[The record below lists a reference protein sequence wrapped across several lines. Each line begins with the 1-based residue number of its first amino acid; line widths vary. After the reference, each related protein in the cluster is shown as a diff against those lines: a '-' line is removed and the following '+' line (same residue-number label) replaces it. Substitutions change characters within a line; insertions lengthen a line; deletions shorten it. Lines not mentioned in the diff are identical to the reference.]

1 MGHERSV
8 NYYALKVALPYFVLG
23 WLWILASDRFLK
35 QLTDD
40 VETLTVLQTYKGW
53 FFVTVSALLVFYTS
67 RRYLA
72 KLLKTAGQL
81 QEKDRALS
89 ESQITMLTLLG
100 NLPGMAYR
108 CTYGENRKMN
118 FVSEGCLA
126 LTGYDSAAFLK
137 NAALSY
143 DQLMLEEDREMVRQQ
158 MQRAIRQKTPFQ
170 VGYRIRTRSGQSKW
184 VWEHG
189 CILHSERKE
198 PGVLVGYI
206 FDIAEKGQLERPHR
220 GTDPVPQP
228 GTGDQQP
235 DPNQCL
241 NVLSRRL

>member
-1 MGHERSV
+1 MEHEKSI

-35 QLTDD
+35 HLTDD
-40 VETLTVLQTYKGW
+40 VETLTILQTYKGW

-72 KLLKTAGQL
+72 KLLKTYGQL

-89 ESQITMLTLLG
+89 ESQTAILTLLG

-108 CTYGENRKMN
+108 CTYGENRNMD

-137 NAALSY
+137 NASFSY
-143 DQLMLEEDREMVRQQ
+143 DQLMLDQDREMVRQQ
-158 MQRAIRQKTPFQ
+158 MQRSMRQKTPFQ
-170 VGYRIRTRSGQSKW
+170 VGYRIRTRSGQTRW

-189 CILHSERKE
+189 CVLHSDRKE
-198 PGVLVGYI
+198 SGVLVGYI
-206 FDIAEKGQLERPHR
+206 FDIAEKGQLERLHR
-220 GTDPVPQP
+220 GSDPIPPP
-228 GTGDQQP
+228 GTEDHQP

-241 NVLSRRL
+241 NILSRRL